1 MMMMMM
7 MMNLISNPPLL
18 FFQLRFEPRPD
29 RKLLAPQL
37 ISETPIPPC
46 AYIPMCKSTEKWT
59 RVTRILPKEARVF
72 STKERCPI
80 LMCFAC
86 QYEEEYVD
94 VATYLHNNFE
104 QDHLSED
111 DDDDK
116 DRTDDPDAD
125 ADADASVKITSNS
138 NNPKSGKEDKIDSI
152 KSPNHTSPEHPPLPP
167 PITSSSSSSSKKQT
181 TSTPIK
187 TKRVLGSRKLFN
199 TISSMK
205 AKANRTIRSPSYEV
219 RSTPPHP
226 PSPRSPKVTRNLWK
240 TQQTTSNAHDSDSD
254 NSDNSENE
262 NDNSV
267 DGGRRSN
274 SGSGSGSGLPSV
286 SSKSSRKS
294 RRKSHKTKL
303 SKFMKDMPTVRMPK
317 KLVSMKSKTK
327 FKVREIYEPL

>member
-1 MMMMMM
+1 MMMMMMM

-152 KSPNHTSPEHPPLPP
+152 KSPNHTSSEHPPLPP
-167 PITSSSSSSSKKQT
+167 PITSSSSVV
-181 TSTPIK
+181 STCLRP
-187 TKRVLGSRKLFN
+187 GAFEPQ
-199 TISSMK
+199 
-205 AKANRTIRSPSYEV
+205 AW
-219 RSTPPHP
+219 HWP
-226 PSPRSPKVTRNLWK
+226 PSSLARCI
-240 TQQTTSNAHDSDSD
+240 
-254 NSDNSENE
+254 
-262 NDNSV
+262 
-267 DGGRRSN
+267 
-274 SGSGSGSGLPSV
+274 
-286 SSKSSRKS
+286 S
-294 RRKSHKTKL
+294 RRPPCAVWKRWTS
-303 SKFMKDMPTVRMPK
+303 
-317 KLVSMKSKTK
+317 
-327 FKVREIYEPL
+327 